1 MISRMGNNIRRLMFL
16 ATHLSLNPLNKLCC
30 MLLLRLFER
39 VVKGIGSPTSIGDS
53 VFGGVVGLPAEF

>member
-1 MISRMGNNIRRLMFL
+1 MIRRIKTILG
-16 ATHLSLNPLNKLCC
+16 THLSLNPLNKLCC
-30 MLLLRLFER
+30 MLLLRLLER